1 MSQLNLLLLVGLLPA
16 GLLAKLQ
23 PTFPQADR
31 LLDIVTMA
39 IDPFDDTARRAMKKA
54 PIGGL
59 VYSTDSGRMC
69 PACRQ
74 PLAGCTCQAQRAAPS
89 PGDGSVRISCETK
102 GRSGKA
108 VTLVRGLA
116 LAADDLAALGK
127 RLRTACGAGGAV
139 KDGVLEIQ
147 GDHRSRVA
155 ELLTQDGWRIQRAG
169 G

>member
-1 MSQLNLLLLVGLLPA
+1 MN
-16 GLLAKLQ
+16 
-23 PTFPQADR
+23 
-31 LLDIVTMA
+31 
-39 IDPFDDTARRAMKKA
+39 KA
-54 PIGGL
+54 TTGGL

-74 PLAGCTCQAQRAAPS
+74 PLGACSCKAQRAAPRL
-89 PGDGSVRISCETK
+89 GDGIVRISCETK
-102 GRSGKA
+102 GRGGKA

-116 LAADDLAALGK
+116 LDAEALATLGK

-155 ELLTQDGWRIQRAG
+155 DMLTQDGLRIKLAG